1 MILNFFLTAISVY
14 LIGGFIFA
22 VIFIVKGVDKL
33 DEGARGSSFGFRIII
48 IPGTVIFWP
57 LLLKK
62 WLESKKPE
70 HHD

>member
-1 MILNFFLTAISVY
+1 MILNFFLKIISAY
-14 LIGGFIFA
+14 LIGGFVFAAIF
-22 VIFIVKGVDKL
+22 VVKGVDKL
-33 DEGARGSSFGFRIII
+33 DESARGSSIGFRIII

-62 WLESKKPE
+62 WLESQKPE

>member
-14 LIGGFIFA
+14 LIGGIIFA

-33 DEGARGSSFGFRIII
+33 DESARGSSIGFRIII

-62 WLESKKPE
+62 WLDSQKPE